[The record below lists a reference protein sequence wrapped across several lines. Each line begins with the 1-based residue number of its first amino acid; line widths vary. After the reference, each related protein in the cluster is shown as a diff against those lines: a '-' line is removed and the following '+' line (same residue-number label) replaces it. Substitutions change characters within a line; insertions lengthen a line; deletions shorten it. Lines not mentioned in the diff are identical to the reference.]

1 MNKFKM
7 RVKKRLTD
15 ELARIKSFSSD
26 FYKGEREGINFAL
39 YTIDSID
46 GPEKPVLTETE
57 AEWVDRLTD
66 FYSLPDA
73 LYYITRCGYG
83 DLFTFTIAN
92 KTYELPVDSD
102 ITYGELCKLKER
114 LMNAVIYGYE
124 VKKEKLYTVE
134 IPNPNDF
141 VHTILHR
148 NEKGIIISYSADE
161 NYKNIKQNQL
171 TEAEIKKDFE
181 WAWQFK
187 EEVEE

>member
-46 GPEKPVLTETE
+46 GPEKPVLTEEE

-83 DLFTFTIAN
+83 YLFVFEMAK
-92 KTYELPVDSD
+92 KTYELPVDSGA
-102 ITYGELCKLKER
+102 TYGEFCKLKER
-114 LMNAVIYGYE
+114 LVNAVIYGYE
-124 VKKEKLYTVE
+124 VKKEKLYKVSLKK
-134 IPNPNDF
+134 N
-141 VHTILHR
+141 
-148 NEKGIIISYSADE
+148 GIGIGAQQQDGSLKEQFTKTELSEYGFDNLDE
-161 NYKNIKQNQL
+161 YE
-171 TEAEIKKDFE
+171 T
-181 WAWQFK
+181 